1 MSKYYE
7 VLVQLKMESDKG
19 KIKKVRELYL
29 VDAMSVTEAE
39 ARIVK
44 SFSDSGF
51 SQDYS
56 VVSVK
61 GSKVI
66 DVINAEEKDKPKSS
80 WRPLNPSES
89 LKEQDSTEDEA

>member
-7 VLVQLKMESDKG
+7 VLVQLKMENDKG
-19 KIKKVRELYL
+19 KIKNVKELYL

-39 ARIVK
+39 AKVVETFTK
-44 SFSDSGF
+44 SGF

-61 GSKVI
+61 GSKVV
-66 DVINAEEKDKPKSS
+66 DVITATDVPKN
-80 WRPLNPSES
+80 WKKVEPTQKLSEVD
-89 LKEQDSTEDEA
+89 EVDED